1 MVSKALGPPPTI
13 RVEVEEDHTAH
24 SRCDEGFLRLRRLSL
39 RNTYPD
45 GGSSRVYRYDV
56 VEREAMDA
64 VGIVLWT
71 PGPDGPRV
79 CLRSALRPPLAFRDR
94 YALPVDDAH
103 LAPVLWEI
111 PAGLVEP
118 EERGAPGLRECA
130 SRETLEEVGL
140 EVAPE
145 AFAALGA
152 PACLSPGVLAEKV
165 HFLVARVDPDAGGEP
180 TADGSAVEEHAEVR
194 FVPLSEALE
203 AVRDGRIGDLKTEVG
218 LRRLAEHGGVA

>member
-1 MVSKALGPPPTI
+1 VSKVLGSPPNVRI
-13 RVEVEEDHTAH
+13 VVEADHTAE

-45 GGSSRVYRYDV
+45 GTSSRVYRYDV
-56 VEREAMDA
+56 VEREATDA
-64 VGIVLWT
+64 VGIVLWA

-94 YALPVDDAH
+94 HALPVDDAH

-118 EERGAPGLRECA
+118 GERGEQGLRECA
-130 SRETLEEVGL
+130 ARETLEEVGL
-140 EVAPE
+140 EVLPE
-145 AFAALGA
+145 AFSALGP

-165 HFLVARVDPDAGGEP
+165 HFFMATVDPSSGGEP
-180 TADGSAVEEHAEVR
+180 TADGSAVEEYAEVQ
-194 FVPLSEALE
+194 FVLLSQALE
-203 AVRDGRIGDLKTEVG
+203 AVRDGRIGELKTEVG
-218 LRRLAEHGGVA
+218 LRRLAEVRGVA